1 VDKFHAVNDSLCGMP
16 SSESYF
22 VLTSRY
28 DMNALFD
35 VFASLP
41 GYPKIELFPTCNR
54 MIENNI

>member
-16 SSESYF
+16 SSESCA

-28 DMNALFD
+28 DINALLD

-41 GYPKIELFPTCNR
+41 GYPKMELFLTC
-54 MIENNI
+54 